1 MNKLQTRLELQVS
14 AQQWVDSI
22 MSQFNI
28 SAAEMEDALN
38 KVLLNLNQ
46 RILKDYLTE
55 QQQTYQEAKM
65 ASGSTEDYPI
75 QEEDT
80 NNDFDI

>member
-1 MNKLQTRLELQVS
+1 MNKLQTRLELRVS

-46 RILKDYLTE
+46 QILKDYLTE
-55 QQQTYQEAKM
+55 QQQAYQEARM